1 MPEHAV
7 TDRSTKV
14 AILGLGSM
22 GRAILTGLLDPAA
35 MLDVDVRVTNSS
47 AEKAAVWDGV
57 ERVTAFAVEVV
68 ETANQEAVRDA
79 EVIILA
85 VKPWQVLPLL
95 DDIAASLSAHSVVV
109 SVAAGVTTA
118 AMEARLPD
126 NVSVIRAMPNTPAVI
141 GRGVTGLS
149 EGSRVSAQ
157 QLSLVT
163 QLFEAV
169 GDVVV
174 VPQDRIDA
182 LTAVSGS
189 GPAYVFFFVERMIE
203 AAQAVG
209 LSEDE
214 ACVLVRGTFS
224 GAAELLVRSGEDAR
238 ELRRR
243 VTSPKGT
250 TEQAISV
257 MTDAHLE
264 AVFEDALRAAMRR
277 SAELAA
283 ENSD

>member
-182 LTAVSGS
+182 LSAVSGS

>member
-22 GRAILTGLLDPAA
+22 GRAILSGLLDPAA

-182 LTAVSGS
+182 LSAVSGS

>member
-1 MPEHAV
+1 MPEQAV
-7 TDRSTKV
+7 TDGSTKV

-22 GRAILTGLLDPAA
+22 GRAILSGLLDPSA
-35 MLDVDVRVTNSS
+35 MLDVHVRVTNSS
-47 AEKAAVWDGV
+47 AEKAAVWDDV
-57 ERVTAFAVEVV
+57 ERVTAFSVEVL

-79 EVIILA
+79 EVVILA

-95 DDIAASLSAHSVVV
+95 EEISGSLSAHSVVV

-118 AMEARLPD
+118 AMEARLPES
-126 NVSVIRAMPNTPAVI
+126 VSVIRAMPNTPAVI

-149 EGSRVSAQ
+149 EGSRVSSQ

-169 GDVVV
+169 GEVVV

-182 LTAVSGS
+182 LSAVSGS
-189 GPAYVFFFVERMIE
+189 GPAYVFFFVERMID
-203 AAQAVG
+203 AARAVG
-209 LSEDE
+209 LSEEE
-214 ACVLVRGTFS
+214 ASALVRGTFS
-224 GAAELLVRSGEDAR
+224 GAAELLVRSGEDAQ

-250 TEQAISV
+250 TEQAIAV
-257 MTDAHLE
+257 MADAHLE
-264 AVFEDALRAAMRR
+264 TLFEEALRAAMRR